1 MVNKKKHRIKAKSHI
16 LSLLGE
22 ELIGSDSLAIFELVK
37 NAYDA
42 DADKVKV
49 QFIDLNTE
57 SQQIIIEDD
66 GHGMSAQTI
75 ENVWLT
81 IGTDFKR
88 GKNRKVSNKYN
99 RVSFGNKGVGR
110 LAVHKLAKI
119 IELETQESGQMFSNR
134 LEINWPKLINSKEFI
149 QELEVEVE
157 TVANINFEKGQGTRI
172 TLSDLTT
179 KNWTKKSFR
188 ELVRKIDNIKNPF
201 QESSDFSIEITC
213 NDWHKEWIESIKTPK
228 EILENSLY
236 QFDFNLDLSKKDEK
250 QYPFANFNWS
260 YKFNPHKN
268 INIEKDEKQSEK
280 KNPLLLIGESF
291 KDIDGL
297 DAEGKPL
304 YKKYLQNSDLKG
316 IGNIQG
322 RFYVFNQNRAIL
334 EGHFPGQL
342 QAVKNY
348 ISDNKGV
355 KIFRDNI
362 RVYNYGESNDDWL
375 NLDYDKIQHA
385 GSHFGKKV
393 TIGVIELDLA
403 SSVNGLVEKTNREG
417 LIENITYDKFQII
430 VKSIFSFFEK
440 NALQDKEKIDEFL
453 EELKPIKKIGFGDTI
468 RELEEK
474 LKEKNL
480 DKELDPLLK
489 KVGKDYNEMR
499 DIMINSGMTG
509 LNLGIAFHEIERE
522 MKYINSDLQT
532 DKINIIEIKD
542 RVSSLLQIMESLS
555 PLLRKNKKSNS
566 TAKTI
571 IEISKRR
578 NDNRFNYHE
587 IVFSSPVLTGELPDF
602 KFKGPTNLIISA
614 VSNLI
619 DNSIYWTT
627 AKRDLKGST
636 YQPAIF
642 IGTDI
647 ATYDA
652 PSIIIADNG
661 NGFSMEPEYLTQAF
675 KTNKEEGGMGLGL
688 YFADLVM
695 KMTGGKLLFPDVADL
710 DLPPA
715 YTGACI
721 VLVFPKNQ

>member
-1 MVNKKKHRIKAKSHI
+1 MVDKRKHHIKAKSHI

-49 QFIDLNTE
+49 KFIDLNTD
-57 SQQIIIEDD
+57 SQKIIIEDD
-66 GHGMSAQTI
+66 GHGMSSKTI
-75 ENVWLT
+75 QNVWLT

-88 GKNRKVSNKYN
+88 GKNRKVSEKYN

-119 IELETQESGQMFSNR
+119 IELETQESGEMFANR
-134 LEINWPKLINSKEFI
+134 LEINWPKLINSKEYI
-149 QELEVEVE
+149 QDLEVEVE
-157 TVANINFEKGQGTRI
+157 TISSSNFEKGQGTRI
-172 TLSDLTT
+172 ILSDLTT

-201 QESSDFSIEITC
+201 QKNSDFSIEITC

-236 QFDFNLDLSKKDEK
+236 QFNFNLDLSEQDEEHF
-250 QYPFANFNWS
+250 PFSSFNWN

-268 INIEKDEKQSEK
+268 TKIDKDKKASEK
-280 KNPLLLIGESF
+280 NNSLLHIGDAF
-291 KDIDGL
+291 KDIEGL
-297 DAEGKPL
+297 DKDGKPL
-304 YKKYLQNSDLKG
+304 HKKYLQNSDLKG
-316 IGNIQG
+316 IGNIKG

-334 EGHFPGQL
+334 EGYFPGQL

-403 SSVNGLVEKTNREG
+403 SSVDGLVEKTNREG
-417 LIENITYDKFQII
+417 LIENTTYDKFQII

-440 NALQDKEKIDEFL
+440 KALQDKEKIDELL
-453 EELKPIKKIGFGDTI
+453 EGLKPIKKIGFGETI
-468 RELEEK
+468 QELEDK
-474 LKEKNL
+474 LKEKQL
-480 DKELDPLLK
+480 DKELEPLLK
-489 KVGKDYNEMR
+489 KVGKDYTEMR
-499 DIMINSGMTG
+499 DIMVNSGMTG

-532 DKINIIEIKD
+532 DKINISEIKD

-578 NDNRFNYHE
+578 HSNRFNYHN
-587 IVFSSPVLTGELPDF
+587 IVFSSPILTGENPDF

-627 AKRDLKGST
+627 AKRDLKGNE
-636 YQPAIF
+636 YKPAIF
-642 IGTDI
+642 IGTDLE
-647 ATYDA
+647 TFEA
-652 PSIIIADNG
+652 PAIIIADNG

-688 YFADLVM
+688 YFTDLVM
-695 KMTGGKLLFPDVADL
+695 KMTGGKLLFPDQADL
-710 DLPPA
+710 NLSKA

-721 VLVFPKNQ
+721 ALVFPKNN